1 MNYDIKLINNYEG
14 KGRIELARM
23 EFLAKHVKSIAQKA
37 LLLQLYGYS
46 KVSLPNKLIKYLN
59 IFLTQTHGNDGETI
73 LTLDAENFQNIPVQL
88 DLFREKKA
96 LDTLTP
102 MALVIKSFTA
112 ALREDED
119 KNLIDEPLIGELIRF
134 KKFFTTDTEKI
145 LLTNRST
152 IPAIEFSRKEIDKIE
167 SLYKSIPSPQKTV
180 VAGVIDEMK
189 FSREQ
194 VILTTADHKKIVVV
208 VAKDLFQELKEYFGQ
223 EIAITG
229 LAHFK
234 PGGQLSY
241 VQMESFGDAGKATKF
256 FSKKPH
262 KMSMQQQI
270 ALQIRE
276 GKKRNPIDDIIGK
289 WPGDES
295 LEDLMQMLKDLD

>member
-59 IFLTQTHGNDGETI
+59 IFLTQTQGNDGETI

-119 KNLIDEPLIGELIRF
+119 KNLIDEPLIDELIRF

-229 LAHFK
+229 LAHF
-234 PGGQLSY
+234 
-241 VQMESFGDAGKATKF
+241 
-256 FSKKPH
+256 
-262 KMSMQQQI
+262 
-270 ALQIRE
+270 
-276 GKKRNPIDDIIGK
+276 
-289 WPGDES
+289 
-295 LEDLMQMLKDLD
+295 

>member
-73 LTLDAENFQNIPVQL
+73 LTLDAENFQNIPVCSESSQQPRRGWPHNRCHLLINKLIKYLNIFLTQTHGNDGETILTLDAENFQNIPVQL

-119 KNLIDEPLIGELIRF
+119 KNLIDEPLIDELIRF

-229 LAHFK
+229 LAHF
-234 PGGQLSY
+234 
-241 VQMESFGDAGKATKF
+241 
-256 FSKKPH
+256 
-262 KMSMQQQI
+262 
-270 ALQIRE
+270 
-276 GKKRNPIDDIIGK
+276 
-289 WPGDES
+289 
-295 LEDLMQMLKDLD
+295 